1 MLKKTSNI
9 KSKAIKNKVAIEE
22 NEIDEYLNQHSDL
35 IISDEKSILSE
46 DYEGELPDVYNDE
59 DEGMDEFFYPN
70 KDIDKTLESEYL
82 NKKNLK
88 KRSKPEE
95 LTGTSKA
102 PYTQDD
108 PMRLYLRDMGKS
120 KLLSRQEE
128 KDIAKRI
135 EDQSD
140 EMLQILYNAPLSM
153 KIFSQWYEDL
163 INQKL
168 SLKDL
173 IDIEV
178 NAEIVPPEVI
188 EASESIEE
196 SGELDIILP
205 KKELLSELDTEIDE
219 EDKEDDEASLE
230 EINSQGPEL
239 DQVLLSTI
247 NKMDQIQDL
256 MMQIKKHHM
265 SRNKK
270 ETDKDEQQN
279 LLQELVEQIKSLSL
293 TNKRNNIL
301 LCKIYDY
308 NQQIVKNEQAVLKV
322 CSAYEINR
330 DEFFQ
335 HCSITPNLLD
345 TIKPQKGTKWQSLVK
360 DQQETLNY
368 IQDEIGRIQSI
379 IEVPIEEFQD
389 FVKRIRAH
397 ERKISHIKEE
407 MIQAN
412 LRLVISIAK
421 RYVKRGLDISDL
433 IQEGNIGLMKAVDKF
448 EYKRGYKFSTYA
460 TWWVRQAITRAIAD
474 QAKTI
479 RIPVHRLETINKII
493 KTSKQMYLETGYD
506 PTAAEIAEKISMHAD
521 KVHKVLNI
529 AKEPISLESTVG
541 DQDGNYLKDF
551 IEDKSTVLPV
561 DSAMMANLRSMTTQS
576 LIFLTPKEERVL
588 RLRFG
593 IRIDEHTL
601 EQVGIQYK
609 VTRERIRQIEAKAL
623 RKLRNPNRS
632 KKLLSFISQGSKK
645 VKKGFI

>member
-1 MLKKTSNI
+1 MSKKTSNI
-9 KSKAIKNKVAIEE
+9 KTTALKNKLAVEE
-22 NEIDEYLNQHSDL
+22 SEIDEYLNQHADL
-35 IISDEKSILSE
+35 IISDDKSILPE
-46 DYEGELPDVYNDE
+46 EYEGELPDPYIDE
-59 DEGMDEFFYPN
+59 DEDMDDFFYPN
-70 KDIDKTLESEYL
+70 KDIAKTLETEYL
-82 NKKNLK
+82 NKKTGK
-88 KRSKPEE
+88 KKPKQEE
-95 LTGTSKA
+95 LAITKT

-140 EMLQILYNAPLSM
+140 EMLQLLYSTPLSM
-153 KIFSQWYEDL
+153 KIFYQWYEDL

-168 SLKDL
+168 SLKEL
-173 IDIEV
+173 IDIET
-178 NAEIVPPEVI
+178 EEDI
-188 EASESIEE
+188 ESTVSDNLSEE
-196 SGELDIILP
+196 GELKSD
-205 KKELLSELDTEIDE
+205 LDKDLDEIEDE
-219 EDKEDDEASLE
+219 ETSLE
-230 EINSQGPEL
+230 EDNQESEL

-247 NKMDQIQDL
+247 SKMDQIQDL
-256 MMQIKKHHM
+256 MMQIKKLLIKPNEQ
-265 SRNKK
+265 NKDSYK
-270 ETDKDEQQN
+270 K
-279 LLQELVEQIKSLSL
+279 LLQELVDQIKSLSL
-293 TNKRNNIL
+293 TSKRNNML
-301 LCKIYDY
+301 LNQIYEQ
-308 NQQIVKNEQAVLKV
+308 NAEIIKNEQSILKV
-322 CSAYEINR
+322 CSGYGINKN
-330 DEFFQ
+330 EFFK
-335 HCSITPNLLD
+335 HCNVTPNLLD
-345 TIKPQKGTKWQSLVK
+345 SIASCKDKKWQILFK
-360 DQQETLNY
+360 EQKETLNY
-368 IQDEIGRIQSI
+368 IQEEVSRIQSI
-379 IEVPIEEFQD
+379 IEISIQD
-389 FVKRIRAH
+389 FQEFVAKIRKH
-397 ERKISHIKEE
+397 EKKISNIKEE

-479 RIPVHRLETINKII
+479 RIPVHRLETINKIV
-493 KTSKQMYLETGYD
+493 KTSKQMYLDTGYD

-551 IEDKSTVLPV
+551 IEDKSTILPV

-593 IRIDEHTL
+593 IRVDEHTL

-632 KKLLSFISQGSKK
+632 KKLLSFINQGSKK